1 MTDMPASGGGRLMIR
16 KPISLILADARRS
29 ELKRTLGAVNLVSL
43 GVGAIIGAGIF
54 VMTGNAA
61 ANYAGP
67 GVMLSFVLAGLVCA
81 VAGLC
86 YAELAS
92 TMPVSGSAYTYA
104 YGTLGEAF
112 AWAMGWLL
120 LLEYGIAASTVAAG
134 WTGYVYEIL
143 KDFGILIPDAIRTA
157 TISVSEVAI
166 PGSEQVGLRAEF
178 LPSINLVGALGIL
191 AVTALLVVGVS
202 ESASFTNLAVILK
215 VAVLLIFIA
224 IGLTYVQA
232 DNWTPLIPANDGK
245 AWNSYGFMGVA
256 YAATIIFFAYVG
268 FEAVS
273 TAAGEAK
280 NPQKDLPIGILGS
293 LFICTV
299 IYMLVAAVLTGVVPY
314 KELGVSAPI
323 AVAIDRMNP
332 PWALVPFATAEG
344 GQLNLLTFMIK
355 IGAIMGLSSVMLA
368 LCYAQTRVFY
378 QMSRDGL
385 VPKVFGD
392 VHPKFKT
399 PASGTT
405 LLGII
410 IALAAATMPLNLLG
424 SLVSLG
430 TAAAFGIVCISVLY
444 LRKTAPDLER
454 PFRVPFYPFLP
465 LLGIVLCACIIGLIF
480 FEKWTSLMKGNWVP
494 ITILF
499 GYFAIGF
506 LVYALY
512 GMKNSKLAKGEAV
525 FGDVSE
531 PLDSDLQSE
540 NRGH

>member
-1 MTDMPASGGGRLMIR
+1 MSVSGAAQRSRLR
-16 KPISLILADARRS
+16 LKKPISLILADAKRS
-29 ELKRTLGAVNLVSL
+29 ELKRTLTAANLVSL
-43 GVGAIIGAGIF
+43 GIGAIIGAGIF

-67 GVMLSFVLAGLVCA
+67 AVMISFVLAGLVCA

-92 TMPVSGSAYTYA
+92 TMPVSGSAYTFA
-104 YGTLGEAF
+104 YGTLGEVF

-134 WTGYVYEIL
+134 WTGYIVEIL
-143 KDFGILIPDAIRTA
+143 KDFGIIVPDVISKA
-157 TISVSEVAI
+157 TFAVAEV
-166 PGSEQVGLRAEF
+166 PGAVEGTIALQAQF
-178 LPSINLVGALGIL
+178 LPQINLIGALGIL
-191 AVTALLVVGVS
+191 SVTALLVIGVS
-202 ESASFTNLAVILK
+202 ESAKFTNFAVILK

-224 IGLTYVQA
+224 VGLAYIRGE
-232 DNWTPLIPANDGK
+232 NWTPFVPANDGT
-245 AWNSYGFMGVA
+245 AWNHFGIMGVA

-293 LFICTV
+293 LFVCTL

-314 KELGVSAPI
+314 KQLGVEAPI
-323 AVAIDRMNP
+323 AVAIDAMNP
-332 PWALVPFATAEG
+332 PWAQISWPFVESGT
-344 GQLNLLTFMIK
+344 LNLLTFLIK

-368 LCYAQTRVFY
+368 LVYAQTRVFY

-385 VPKVFGD
+385 VPPVFGA
-392 VHPKFKT
+392 VHPRFRT

-410 IALAAATMPLNLLG
+410 IALAAATLPLNLLG
-424 SLVSLG
+424 ALVSLG

-444 LRKTAPDLER
+444 LRIKEPQLER
-454 PFRVPFYPFLP
+454 PFRVPFYPFTP
-465 LLGIVLCACIIGLIF
+465 ILGIVLCTCIIGLIF
-480 FEKWTSLMKGNWVP
+480 LDKWTSLQRGNWVP
-494 ITILF
+494 MAILVSYF
-499 GYFAIGF
+499 GIGV
-506 LVYALY
+506 LVYWFY

-525 FGDVSE
+525 LGDASE
-531 PLDSDLQSE
+531 PLDPHQQS
-540 NRGH
+540 H

>member
-1 MTDMPASGGGRLMIR
+1 MTDTIPAGRSRLMIR
-16 KPISLILADARRS
+16 KPISLIMADARRS

-54 VMTGNAA
+54 VMTGDAA

-67 GVMLSFVLAGLVCA
+67 GVMLSFVLAGIVCG

-157 TISVSEVAI
+157 TISVSEVPI

-191 AVTALLVVGVS
+191 AVTALLVAGVS

-224 IGLTYVQA
+224 IGLAYVQPA
-232 DNWTPLIPANDGK
+232 NWTPFIPEQEG
-245 AWNSYGFMGVA
+245 AWNKYGFMGVA

-293 LFICTV
+293 LLICTI

-314 KELGVSAPI
+314 KDLGVSAPI

-332 PWALVPFATAEG
+332 TWAIIPWASGEG
-344 GQLNLLTFMIK
+344 GQLNLLSFMIK

-385 VPKVFGD
+385 VPRVFGD
-392 VHPKFKT
+392 IHPKFRT

-410 IALAAATMPLNLLG
+410 IAIAAATMPLNLLG

-444 LRKTAPDLER
+444 LRKTAPELER

-465 LLGIVLCACIIGLIF
+465 LLGIALCACIIGLIF
-480 FEKWTSLMKGNWVP
+480 YQKWTALHQGNWVP
-494 ITILF
+494 ITILI

-512 GMKNSKLAKGEAV
+512 GVKNSKLAKGEAV
-525 FGDVSE
+525 FGDASE
-531 PLDSDLQSE
+531 PLDPREQSE
-540 NRGH
+540 NS

>member
-1 MTDMPASGGGRLMIR
+1 MAESAAPQGGLFIK
-16 KPISLILADARRS
+16 KPISLIQADARRS

-67 GVMLSFVLAGLVCA
+67 GVMISFVLAGLVCA

-104 YGTLGEAF
+104 YGTLGEVF

-134 WTGYVYEIL
+134 WTGYVHEIL
-143 KDFGILIPDAIRTA
+143 IDFGVTIPEAIRTA
-157 TISVSEVAI
+157 TISVAEVAI
-166 PGSEQVGLRAEF
+166 PGSDQVGLKAQF
-178 LPSINLVGALGIL
+178 LPSLNLVGALGIL
-191 AVTALLVVGVS
+191 AVTALLVVGIS

-215 VAVLLIFIA
+215 VAVLLIFIGV
-224 IGLTYVQA
+224 GLTYVEPA
-232 DNWTPLIPANDGK
+232 NWTPFIPPNDGK
-245 AWNSYGFMGVA
+245 SWNSYGILGVA

-314 KELGVSAPI
+314 RQLGVDAPI
-323 AVAIDRMNP
+323 AVAIDAMNP
-332 PWALVPFATAEG
+332 PWAQISWPFVESGT
-344 GQLNLLTFMIK
+344 LNLLTFMIK

-385 VPKVFGD
+385 VPAVFGK

-405 LLGII
+405 LLGIV
-410 IALAAATMPLNLLG
+410 IALAAATLPLNLLG
-424 SLVSLG
+424 ALVSLG

-444 LRKTAPDLER
+444 LRKAAPDLER

-465 LLGIVLCACIIGLIF
+465 ILGIVLCGGIIGLIF
-480 FEKWTSLMKGNWVP
+480 FEKWTSLQKGNWVP
-494 ITILF
+494 MTILVA
-499 GYFAIGF
+499 YFALGF
-506 LVYALY
+506 LIYALY
-512 GMKNSKLAKGEAV
+512 GRKNSKLAKGEAV
-525 FGDVSE
+525 FGDASE
-531 PLDSDLQSE
+531 PLDPREQT
-540 NRGH
+540 GGA

>member
-1 MTDMPASGGGRLMIR
+1 MAATGGRSSWFAR
-16 KPISLILADARRS
+16 KSLASIMEDAKRS
-29 ELKRTLGAVNLVSL
+29 ELKRTLSAANLVSL
-43 GVGAIIGAGIF
+43 GIGAIIGAGIF
-54 VMTGNAA
+54 VMTGSAA

-67 GVMLSFVLAGLVCA
+67 AVMISFVLAGMVCA

-104 YGTLGEAF
+104 YGTLGEVF

-134 WTGYVYEIL
+134 WTGYIVEIL
-143 KDFGILIPDAIRTA
+143 KDFGLVIPVWLTSA
-157 TISVSEVAI
+157 TIGVEEI
-166 PGSEQVGLRAEF
+166 PGAVEGTIALQAKI
-178 LPSINLVGALGIL
+178 LPQFNLVGALGIL
-191 AVTALLVVGVS
+191 AVTALLVAGIS
-202 ESASFTNLAVILK
+202 ESAKFTNFAVILK

-224 IGLTYVQA
+224 VGLAYVNA
-232 DNWTPLIPANDGK
+232 DNWVPFVPANDGT
-245 AWNSYGFMGVA
+245 AWNHFGWMGVA

-293 LFICTV
+293 LVICTV

-314 KELGVSAPI
+314 KDLGVSAPI
-323 AVAIDRMNP
+323 AVAIDTMNP
-332 PWALVPFATAEG
+332 TWAQIPWPFVEG
-344 GQLNLLTFMIK
+344 GTLNLLTFLIK

-378 QMSRDGL
+378 QMSKDGL
-385 VPKVFGD
+385 VPAVFGK
-392 VHPKFKT
+392 VHPRLKT

-424 SLVSLG
+424 ALVSLG

-444 LRKTAPDLER
+444 LRKKEPNIHR

-465 LLGIVLCACIIGLIF
+465 ILGVVLCSGIIGLIF
-480 FEKWTSLMKGNWVP
+480 LDKWTSLMRGNWVP
-494 ITILF
+494 MAILV
-499 GYFAIGF
+499 GYFAIGA
-506 LVYALY
+506 LVYLVY
-512 GMKNSKLAKGEAV
+512 GSRNSRLARGE
-525 FGDVSE
+525 S
-531 PLDSDLQSE
+531 
-540 NRGH
+540 

>member
-1 MTDMPASGGGRLMIR
+1 MADSAAPRGSLFIK
-16 KPISLILADARRS
+16 KPISLIQADAKRS
-29 ELKRTLGAVNLVSL
+29 ELKRTLGAANLVSL

-104 YGTLGEAF
+104 YGTLGEVF

-134 WTGYVYEIL
+134 WTGYVNEIL
-143 KDFGILIPDAIRTA
+143 MDFGLTIPEAIRTA
-157 TISVSEVAI
+157 TISVAEVAI
-166 PGSEQVGLRAEF
+166 PGSDQVGLKAQF
-178 LPSINLVGALGIL
+178 LPSLNLIGALGIL

-215 VAVLLIFIA
+215 VAVLLIFIGV
-224 IGLTYVQA
+224 GLTYVQPS
-232 DNWTPLIPANDGK
+232 NWQPFIPPNDGK
-245 AWNSYGFMGVA
+245 SWNSFGVLGVA

-293 LFICTV
+293 LFVCTV

-314 KELGVSAPI
+314 RQLGVDAPI
-323 AVAIDRMNP
+323 AVAIDAMNP
-332 PWALVPFATAEG
+332 PWAQVPWPFIES
-344 GQLNLLTFMIK
+344 GQINLLTFMIK

-385 VPKVFGD
+385 VPSIFGK

-405 LLGII
+405 LLGVV

-424 SLVSLG
+424 ALVSLG
-430 TAAAFGIVCISVLY
+430 TAAAFGIVCVSVLY

-465 LLGIVLCACIIGLIF
+465 ILGIVLCAGIIGLIF
-480 FEKWTSLMKGNWVP
+480 FEKWTSLQKGNWVP
-494 ITILF
+494 MTILVS
-499 GYFAIGF
+499 YFALGF
-506 LVYALY
+506 LIYALY
-512 GMKNSKLAKGEAV
+512 GRRHSKLARGEAV
-525 FGDVSE
+525 FGDASE
-531 PLDSDLQSE
+531 PLDPREQSE
-540 NRGH
+540 AISRH

>member
-1 MTDMPASGGGRLMIR
+1 MLR
-16 KPISLILADARRS
+16 KPISLIMADARRS

-104 YGTLGEAF
+104 YGTLGEGF

-143 KDFGILIPDAIRTA
+143 KDFGILIPDAVRTA
-157 TISVSEVAI
+157 TISVKEIVVE
-166 PGSEQVGLRAEF
+166 GSDQVRLQAQF
-178 LPSINLVGALGIL
+178 LPSLNLVGALGIL
-191 AVTALLVVGVS
+191 AVTALLVIGVS
-202 ESASFTNLAVILK
+202 ESATFTNLAVILK
-215 VAVLLIFIA
+215 VAVLLVFIGV
-224 IGLTYVQA
+224 GLTYVKPE
-232 DNWTPLIPANDGK
+232 NWTPFIPPNDGTS
-245 AWNSYGFMGVA
+245 WNHYGIMGVA

-280 NPQKDLPIGILGS
+280 NPQRDLPIGILGS

-314 KELGVSAPI
+314 KGLGVEAPI
-323 AVAIDRMNP
+323 AVAIDAMNP
-332 PWALVPFATAEG
+332 PWAMVPFASAEG

-385 VPKVFGD
+385 VPAVFGAI
-392 VHPKFKT
+392 HARFRT

-424 SLVSLG
+424 ALVSLG
-430 TAAAFGIVCISVLY
+430 TAAAFGIVCISVMY
-444 LRKTAPDLER
+444 LRKTAPDLVR
-454 PFRVPFYPFLP
+454 PFKVPLYPFLP
-465 LLGIVLCACIIGLIF
+465 ILGIGLCACIIGLIF
-480 FEKWTSLMKGNWVP
+480 FEKWTSLQRGNWVP
-494 ITILF
+494 MTILV
-499 GYFAIGF
+499 GYFAVGF

>member
-1 MTDMPASGGGRLMIR
+1 MADSAAPRGSLFIK
-16 KPISLILADARRS
+16 KPISLIQADAKRS
-29 ELKRTLGAVNLVSL
+29 ELKRTLGAANLVSL

-104 YGTLGEAF
+104 YGTLGEVF

-134 WTGYVYEIL
+134 WTGYVNEIL
-143 KDFGILIPDAIRTA
+143 MDFGLTIPEAIRTA
-157 TISVSEVAI
+157 TISVAEVAI
-166 PGSEQVGLRAEF
+166 PGSDQVGLKAQF
-178 LPSINLVGALGIL
+178 LPSLNLIGALGIL

-215 VAVLLIFIA
+215 VAVLLIFIGV
-224 IGLTYVQA
+224 GLTYVQPS
-232 DNWTPLIPANDGK
+232 NWQPFIPPNDGK
-245 AWNSYGFMGVA
+245 SWNSFGVLGVA

-293 LFICTV
+293 LFVCTV

-314 KELGVSAPI
+314 RQLGVDAPI
-323 AVAIDRMNP
+323 AVAIDAMNP
-332 PWALVPFATAEG
+332 PWAQVPWPFIES
-344 GQLNLLTFMIK
+344 GQINLLTFMIK

-385 VPKVFGD
+385 VPSIFGK

-405 LLGII
+405 LLGVV

-424 SLVSLG
+424 ALVSLG
-430 TAAAFGIVCISVLY
+430 TAAAFGIVCVSVLY
-444 LRKTAPDLER
+444 LRKTVPDLER

-465 LLGIVLCACIIGLIF
+465 ILGIVLCAGIIGLIF
-480 FEKWTSLMKGNWVP
+480 FEKWTSLQKGNWVP
-494 ITILF
+494 MTILVS
-499 GYFAIGF
+499 YFALGF
-506 LVYALY
+506 LIYALY
-512 GMKNSKLAKGEAV
+512 GRRHSKLARGEAV
-525 FGDVSE
+525 FGDASE
-531 PLDSDLQSE
+531 PLDPREQSE
-540 NRGH
+540 AISRH

>member
-1 MTDMPASGGGRLMIR
+1 MASSATGGGSRLFLK
-16 KPISLILADARRS
+16 KPISLILADAKRS

-43 GVGAIIGAGIF
+43 GIGAIIGAGIF

-67 GVMLSFVLAGLVCA
+67 GVMISFVLAGMVCA

-104 YGTLGEAF
+104 YGTLGEVF

-134 WTGYVYEIL
+134 WTGYIVEIL
-143 KDFGILIPDAIRTA
+143 KDFGIYIPEAITSATFSVAEVPGATA
-157 TISVSEVAI
+157 DTIAL
-166 PGSEQVGLRAEF
+166 QAQL
-178 LPSINLVGALGIL
+178 LPQLNLVGALGIL
-191 AVTALLVVGVS
+191 AVTALLVAGIS
-202 ESASFTNLAVILK
+202 ESAKFTNFAVILK

-224 IGLTYVQA
+224 VGLSYVRGE
-232 DNWTPLIPANDGK
+232 NWTPFIPANDGT
-245 AWNSYGFMGVA
+245 AWNHFGVMGVF
-256 YAATIIFFAYVG
+256 YASTIIFFAYVG

-293 LFICTV
+293 LFVCTA

-314 KELGVSAPI
+314 KQLGVEAPI
-323 AVAIDRMNP
+323 AVAIDQMNP
-332 PWALVPFATAEG
+332 SWAQVPWPFIESG
-344 GQLNLLTFMIK
+344 SINLLTFLIK

-385 VPKVFGD
+385 VPEVFGR
-392 VHPKFKT
+392 VNPRTLT

-410 IALAAATMPLNLLG
+410 IAIAAATLPLNLLG
-424 SLVSLG
+424 ALVSLG

-444 LRKTAPDLER
+444 LRAKEPDLHR
-454 PFRVPFYPFLP
+454 PFRVPFYPFTP
-465 LLGIVLCACIIGLIF
+465 ILGIVLCSGIIGLIF
-480 FEKWTSLMKGNWVP
+480 LDKWTSLNRGNWVP
-494 ITILF
+494 MAILL
-499 GYFAIGF
+499 GYFAIGV
-506 LVYALY
+506 LVYLFY
-512 GMKNSKLAKGEAV
+512 GKKNSKLARGEAV
-525 FGDVSE
+525 LGDASE
-531 PLDSDLQSE
+531 PYEAPLLEQK
-540 NRGH
+540 